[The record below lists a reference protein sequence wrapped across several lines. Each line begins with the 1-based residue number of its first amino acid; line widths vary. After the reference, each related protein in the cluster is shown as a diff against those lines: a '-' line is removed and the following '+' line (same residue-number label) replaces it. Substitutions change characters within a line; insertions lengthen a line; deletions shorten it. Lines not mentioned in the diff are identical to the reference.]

1 MENRQRV
8 CQMNR
13 GNDFPIYYAMIKPTY
28 AVPYNICKNRPK
40 CDTIMVM
47 VVQRLS
53 LCMYV
58 YKNCNLW

>member
-1 MENRQRV
+1 
-8 CQMNR
+8 MNR